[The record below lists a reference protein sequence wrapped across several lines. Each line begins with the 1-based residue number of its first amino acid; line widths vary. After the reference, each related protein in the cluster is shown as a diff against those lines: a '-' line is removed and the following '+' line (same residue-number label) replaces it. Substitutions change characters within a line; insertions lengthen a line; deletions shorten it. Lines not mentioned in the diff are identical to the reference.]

1 MMGRR
6 LLLLLQEEAQL
17 FGPDIP
23 EQLREQWVLTTPALA
38 KIDEDDSWLL
48 ASTAKVLS
56 ETLGLPAPLCTHTAC
71 MRVRSPHLTCSPVC
85 MPDCL
90 DTVSFCMPETS
101 LCGCAHMKVA

>member
-101 LCGCAHMKVA
+101 RCAHMKVA